1 MMRKT
6 ADSRLEGEHAREG
19 DSGCAGSSREDVK
32 AGGVHFA
39 SGCVRSSEESVRAD
53 TSLCASGVCRN
64 AEGLGGDDVAVSS
77 ACAGAT
83 VVDVQCRESSAR
95 TDFVGMLRGAGLPLA
110 GCAAAVLLFSAVGCS
125 ATGADESSVA
135 STAEVPEENASEKSA
150 EYASFEEVAAAF
162 DASAF
167 NLEYSKRDMDA
178 SFDESSATKITLSG
192 DSAGVSGSGAVAE
205 DSTVTISTAGTYV
218 VSGDLSDGSIV
229 VSASENDKVQ
239 IVLNGVK
246 IACSN
251 GLAIDVQSADKCFIT
266 LADGTQN
273 VLSDGSSY
281 ANEDANACMY
291 STCDL
296 TVNGSG
302 SLDILGNYRHGVY
315 SKDDLVVYGG
325 SIQIN
330 AVEDGLNGKDSVKI
344 GAGDISISAGADGVK
359 SSKSTNPEKGFVYV
373 SGGSLSID
381 AQDDGIQA
389 KTYLC
394 VAGGSIEIEAVD
406 DALHSDLEGALNGG
420 STSVSCGDD
429 AFHCETKLEVND
441 GAFIAETCNEGYEAE
456 QVIINGGDTNI
467 CALDDALNASTA
479 DLSDDS
485 ESSESDS
492 AAGAALGESAA
503 NAAQPDGSIDAPD
516 ANEQQNAAPQ
526 GASQQDGATPPELS
540 SGDGTQGGRAGE
552 ALSDLG
558 QVPDAQ
564 GDMERGGKAP
574 DGQGAAPGANDSNCL
589 IQINGG
595 TVVLDSQ
602 GDGVDSNGNV
612 EITGGTLLV
621 NGPSSD
627 GDGAFD
633 YDGEATISGGTV
645 LMAGAVGMAQSFTS
659 GTQAFALVQASGS
672 AGSVIEATDASGNVI
687 ATLTATKAFGCVLV
701 SGAGVSDGDTITVSV
716 DGSATTATAS
726 TTGMSSVAMGGGA
739 GGMAGEPAAGNRS
752 QSQGGP
758 A

>member
-1 MMRKT
+1 MTRKT
-6 ADSRLEGEHAREG
+6 TDLRCEE
-19 DSGCAGSSREDVK
+19 GSS
-32 AGGVHFA
+32 
-39 SGCVRSSEESVRAD
+39 
-53 TSLCASGVCRN
+53 
-64 AEGLGGDDVAVSS
+64 
-77 ACAGAT
+77 
-83 VVDVQCRESSAR
+83 R
-95 TDFVGMLRGAGLPLA
+95 TDFVGMLRGAGLLLA
-110 GCAAAVLLFSAVGCS
+110 GCAAAVLLFSVAGCS
-125 ATGADESSVA
+125 ATDTDEPSIA
-135 STAEVPEENASEKSA
+135 STAEVLEENASEKSV

-162 DASAF
+162 DASAL

-192 DSAGVSGSGAVAE
+192 DSASVSGSGAVAE
-205 DSTVTISTAGTYV
+205 GSTVTISAAGTYI
-218 VSGDLSDGSIV
+218 VSGNFADGSITV
-229 VSASENDKVQ
+229 TTSEDDKVQ

-246 IACSN
+246 IASSS
-251 GLAIDVQSADKCFIT
+251 GPAIDIQSADKCFIT
-266 LADGTQN
+266 LAEGTQN
-273 VLSDGSSY
+273 SLSDGSAFAS
-281 ANEDANACMY
+281 EDANACVY
-291 STCDL
+291 ATCDL
-296 TVNGSG
+296 TINGSG
-302 SLDILGNYRHGVY
+302 SLDVSGNYRHGVF

-325 SIQIN
+325 TIRVS

-344 GAGDISISAGADGVK
+344 GAGDISIDSGADGVK

-381 AQDDGIQA
+381 AEDDGIQA

-394 VAGGSIEIEAVD
+394 IAGGSIEIDAAD

-420 STSVSCGDD
+420 STSVRSSDD

-441 GAFIAETCNEGYEAE
+441 GSFVAETCSEGYEAE
-456 QVIINGGDTNI
+456 QVVVNGGDTNI
-467 CALDDALNASTA
+467 CALDDAMNASAA

-485 ESSESDS
+485 ESSDADTSTS
-492 AAGAALGESAA
+492 TPSGESGA
-503 NAAQPDGSIDAPD
+503 NVVQPDGSIGAPGASSANAD
-516 ANEQQNAAPQ
+516 SNEQQQNTAPQ
-526 GASQQDGATPPELS
+526 GAGQQDSATPPELPS
-540 SGDGTQGGRAGE
+540 DDGAQGG
-552 ALSDLG
+552 
-558 QVPDAQ
+558 
-564 GDMERGGKAP
+564 
-574 DGQGAAPGANDSNCL
+574 APGASDSNCL

-612 EITGGTLLV
+612 EINGGTLLV

-672 AGSVIEATDASGNVI
+672 AGSVIEATDADGNVI
-687 ATLTATKAFGCVLV
+687 ATLTATRAFGCVLV

-716 DGSATTATAS
+716 DGAATMATAS
-726 TTGMSSVAMGGGA
+726 TTGTSGIATGGMGGG
-739 GGMAGEPAAGNRS
+739 PATGNRPED
-752 QSQGGP
+752 QGGP